1 MNYEVFQL
9 TRVGSLSGLVWEPSP
24 LLSNSFGWIFP
35 QAQIFSSDA
44 HTDQYFD
51 EYLRW
56 ILLALHNFL
65 FVFLT
70 SNLSRT
76 IDGFSSLTVNFRFST
91 QRQYQDLLSYP
102 SLYQSRETFCYY
114 CCSVSQSCPMF
125 CDLMDCSSQASLP
138 LTISQSLF
146 KLMSIE
152 SVVLSNHRILCHS
165 LLLLLSVF
173 PSIKVLFD
181 EWVLHIS
188 WLNYWSFSFN
198 ISPSNE
204 YSGLISFRID
214 WFDLLA
220 LQGTLKCLLQ
230 HHRLKVF
237 NLCCSAFFMVQ
248 LSHSY
253 MTTEQTIALILQ
265 IFVSKVMSL
274 LFNMLSRFVI
284 VFFQGASVF

>member
-125 CDLMDCSSQASLP
+125 CDLMDCSSQASLV
-138 LTISQSLF
+138 
-146 KLMSIE
+146 MG
-152 SVVLSNHRILCHS
+152 LSRQEYWIGLP
-165 LLLLLSVF
+165 F
-173 PSIKVLFD
+173 PSPGDLPHAGIKP
-181 EWVLHIS
+181 IS
-188 WLNYWSFSFN
+188 SALPADSLS
-198 ISPSNE
+198 SE
-204 YSGLISFRID
+204 LSG
-214 WFDLLA
+214 
-220 LQGTLKCLLQ
+220 G
-230 HHRLKVF
+230 
-237 NLCCSAFFMVQ
+237 
-248 LSHSY
+248 
-253 MTTEQTIALILQ
+253 
-265 IFVSKVMSL
+265 
-274 LFNMLSRFVI
+274 
-284 VFFQGASVF
+284 